1 MMIDLLFVVG
11 TLLVTAIIAAVQ
23 LHNESPEGIGFD
35 HQTAT
40 QR

>member
-11 TLLVTAIIAAVQ
+11 TLLVTAIIAVVQ
-23 LHNESPEGIGFD
+23 LQNESHDGIGLD
-35 HQTAT
+35 HQPAT